1 MGYDSEFGRRA
12 REKSQAINFASLKWQ
27 LMLPSGTGRMPL
39 HIYPY
44 RRTMSIFLFFPIY
57 SKSMERRNLIC
68 DANQWTMDCTPL
80 RQCGIIRNAKMFFSL
95 LFSSFI
101 SFTFFPVVCCSF
113 RILIHTR
120 GDTAL
125 QAEMDFL
132 ISPKCHL
139 NLCICHLGIVY
150 FADANDANNPR
161 CGSGAAEI
169 WKKKREN
176 DRPGRLPTTPGHLI
190 CIFGCSACCALCDCQ
205 KEPWKN
211 TCQRTTIYVISDLN

>member
-1 MGYDSEFGRRA
+1 M
-12 REKSQAINFASLKWQ
+12 AIDVALRHRPYATAYLSLS
-27 LMLPSGTGRMPL
+27 PHNE
-39 HIYPY
+39 HI
-44 RRTMSIFLFFPIY
+44 SIFSHLFEIY
-57 SKSMERRNLIC
+57 GTAKSHLRRQPMNDGLHSAAPMWDNKKC
-68 DANQWTMDCTPL
+68 KDVFL
-80 RQCGIIRNAKMFFSL
+80 SSL
-95 LFSSFI
+95 LLIYFI
-101 SFTFFPVVCCSF
+101 YIFPVVCCSF

-120 GDTAL
+120 GDTAH

-169 WKKKREN
+169 WKKREN